1 MRKNNKGGLLDA
13 YTLPNN
19 FLNLRVS
26 LLLLAVDFCLGILGF
41 MLIEGYNLSEAFY
54 MVVITVSTVG
64 YTEVQPLSQGGKL
77 FASFYIIINVGLFAY
92 FLAVFSYYVIQG
104 QIYKNWHNN
113 MIKRNI
119 SKLKDHVILCGYGKY
134 GREIASHF
142 EKHQIPFVI
151 IDIDG
156 EKIEELQKSEQ
167 KFLYIHDDA
176 THDEALQEANVKEAR
191 ALIAALGDDSDN
203 LFIVLTTRQLNPGLR
218 IISRARDPRSQK
230 KLTLAGA
237 DRVVMPEQLGGFYMA
252 TLISKPDAVEFF
264 SFITN
269 EYRSDIGFEEIT
281 FDDVTDNCKNKSI
294 KDLNIRSQT
303 GANIIGFKDADNKY
317 LVNPSPDVIL
327 RPGSSFIVL
336 GSRQQLD
343 QLRHYLN
350 GYQSHKL
357 R

>member
-1 MRKNNKGGLLDA
+1 MRRINNSALLDA
-13 YTLPNN
+13 YTLPNS

-26 LLLLAVDFCLGILGF
+26 LLLLLADFFLGTLGF
-41 MLIEGYNLSEAFY
+41 MLIEGYKLFEAFY

-64 YTEVQPLSQGGKL
+64 YTEVQPLSPGGKL
-77 FASFYIIINVGLFAY
+77 FASFYIIINIGLFAY
-92 FLAVFSYYVIQG
+92 VLAVFSYYVIQG

-113 MIKRNI
+113 MIKKSIN
-119 SKLKDHVILCGYGKY
+119 KLKDHVILCGYGKY

-151 IDIDG
+151 IDVD
-156 EKIEELQKSEQ
+156 EHKIEEIQKSEQ

-176 THDEALQEANVKEAR
+176 THDEALQAANVNEAR
-191 ALIAALGDDSDN
+191 ALIAALSDDSDN
-203 LFIVLTTRQLNPGLR
+203 LFIVLTTRQLNPNLH

-237 DRVVMPEQLGGFYMA
+237 NRVVMPEQLGGFYMA

-269 EYRSDIGFEEIT
+269 EYRSDIGFEEIA
-281 FDDVTDNCKNKSI
+281 FDEVPDICKNKSI
-294 KDLNIRSQT
+294 KDLNIRSET
-303 GANIIGFKDADNKY
+303 GANIIGFKDADNQY
-317 LVNPSPDVIL
+317 LVNPAPDVIL

-343 QLRHYLN
+343 QLKDYIN
-350 GYQSHKL
+350 GYET
-357 R
+357 